1 LAVEV
6 RVESFRAHLRYLL
19 HLAVVHVVEEAAQV
33 GTGVQALQ
41 LLLVQGYHLVD
52 APFVLELEVS
62 DRTVEGIVAQS
73 ALLVQK
79 LPGLAVL
86 RRAKQS
92 IIEAF
97 FQFLGQRGQTLL
109 LDVPHELVPRKLE
122 ALLHVEFRN
131 VDPDQKVALVG
142 ASFALLLHPGLDVH
156 MSTVE
161 LLLSRMVGTVRSLQ
175 PLERFQVTKCDLAS
189 A

>member
-1 LAVEV
+1 LREV
-6 RVESFRAHLRYLL
+6 FPEDISGRGAH
-19 HLAVVHVVEEAAQV
+19 
-33 GTGVQALQ
+33 
-41 LLLVQGYHLVD
+41 
-52 APFVLELEVS
+52 LEVS

-156 MSTVE
+156 IYVYLRNPRRTY
-161 LLLSRMVGTVRSLQ
+161 
-175 PLERFQVTKCDLAS
+175 
-189 A
+189 

>member
-1 LAVEV
+1 MEV

-33 GTGVQALQ
+33 GTSVQALQ

-52 APFVLELEVS
+52 APFVLELEQIAVEGSVPEDISGRGAHLEVS

-97 FQFLGQRGQTLL
+97 FQFLQPHRTLL
-109 LDVPHELVPRKLE
+109 RGALDAAH
-122 ALLHVEFRN
+122 
-131 VDPDQKVALVG
+131 
-142 ASFALLLHPGLDVH
+142 
-156 MSTVE
+156 
-161 LLLSRMVGTVRSLQ
+161 
-175 PLERFQVTKCDLAS
+175 AS
-189 A
+189 AKGYNNEMH

>member
-1 LAVEV
+1 
-6 RVESFRAHLRYLL
+6 
-19 HLAVVHVVEEAAQV
+19 VHVVEEAAQV
-33 GTGVQALQ
+33 GTSVQALQ

-97 FQFLGQRGQTLL
+97 FQFLQPHRIRLRGA
-109 LDVPHELVPRKLE
+109 LDAAH
-122 ALLHVEFRN
+122 
-131 VDPDQKVALVG
+131 
-142 ASFALLLHPGLDVH
+142 
-156 MSTVE
+156 
-161 LLLSRMVGTVRSLQ
+161 
-175 PLERFQVTKCDLAS
+175 AS
-189 A
+189 AKGYNNEMH